1 MAAIDWM
8 IILLY
13 LSGMIG
19 MSIYLGRKQEDQ
31 DDYYVAGR
39 NMSWWAIG
47 ISTMATQSSAIS
59 FISKPAFVALR
70 PGGGLTWLQYELAVP
85 LAMIVIMMFLI
96 PFFRRLRLVSVYEYM
111 ELRYDA
117 SVRYLVSG
125 VFLFSRGLAAGVVV
139 YTTAIVLEVCLGLPL
154 WITILFI
161 GVVTIVYDTIGG
173 IAAVVY
179 SDVIQMVILMSGIFI
194 CVFYAAN
201 MVGGFS
207 EMFALFPEERMATLD
222 FRSGFNG
229 ESSVPFWGLLIGGFF
244 LYISYYGT
252 DQSQVQREMATESED
267 GTKRSLLLNG
277 FARFPLTASYML
289 MGIAIYA
296 VYVHSPELQA
306 AIPEGDYDYLV
317 PQFVLIHLPTGIRGI
332 LFAAIL
338 SATMSTL
345 DSVLNSLSASTM
357 KDFVERANKGAGD
370 NLFLGKLVTVIWG
383 IAITGFAFFVGN
395 IDATVVEGINKI
407 GSAFYGPILAAFL
420 TGVISRRV
428 NANGIFSGII
438 AGVGINICLW
448 LFFPAIFWMWWNFF
462 GLIITVAVAFLFSYL
477 YPVEQTQQIERYTL
491 RGKNWLES
499 ERRWFPK
506 YLMLFAYFIIMLV
519 ILVALNCG

>member
-1 MAAIDWM
+1 MATIDW
-8 IILLY
+8 IILIAY
-13 LSGMIG
+13 LAGMIG
-19 MSIYLGRKQEDQ
+19 FSVYLGRGQKDQE
-31 DDYYVAGR
+31 DYYVAGR

-70 PGGGLTWLQYELAVP
+70 PGGGLAWLQYELAVP
-85 LAMIVIMMFLI
+85 LAMIVIMVFLI
-96 PFFRRLRLVSVYEYM
+96 PFFRKLKLVSVYEYL

-154 WITILFI
+154 WLTILII
-161 GVVTIVYDTIGG
+161 GIVTIVYDTIGG
-173 IAAVVY
+173 ITAVVY
-179 SDVIQMVILMSGIFI
+179 SDVIQLIILLSG
-194 CVFYAAN
+194 VFLCIAYAAN
-201 MVGGFS
+201 AVGGL
-207 EMFALFPEERMATLD
+207 ENMFAAFPKERFATLD
-222 FRSGFNG
+222 YSPGLQG
-229 ESSVPFWGLLIGGFF
+229 DSAVPFWGLLIGGFF

-252 DQSQVQREMATESED
+252 DQSQVQRELSTESVD

-277 FARFPLTASYML
+277 FSRFPLTALYMV

-296 VYVHSPELQA
+296 VYQQSPDLQA
-306 AIPEGDYDYLV
+306 AIPPEAYDYLV
-317 PQFVLIHLPTGIRGI
+317 PQFVLIHLPVGIRGI

-357 KDFVERANKGAGD
+357 RDFVEPFMKNAGQ
-370 NLFLGKLVTVIWG
+370 NLYIGKAVTILWG
-383 IAITGFAFFVGN
+383 IAITALAFWVGN

-420 TGVISRRV
+420 TGVISRKI
-428 NANGIFSGII
+428 NARGIFGGII
-438 AGVGINICLW
+438 AGVGLNVYLGE
-448 LFFPAIFWMWWNFF
+448 FQPGVFWMWWNFF
-462 GLIITVAVAFLFSYL
+462 GLIMTVIVAFIVSYL
-477 YPVEQTQQIERYTL
+477 IPVAQESKIEKYSLNPQQLLAEE
-491 RGKNWLES
+491 KHWM
-499 ERRWFPK
+499 PK
-506 YLMLFAYFIIMLV
+506 YALLFGYFVFMLAVLLII
-519 ILVALNCG
+519 NHY